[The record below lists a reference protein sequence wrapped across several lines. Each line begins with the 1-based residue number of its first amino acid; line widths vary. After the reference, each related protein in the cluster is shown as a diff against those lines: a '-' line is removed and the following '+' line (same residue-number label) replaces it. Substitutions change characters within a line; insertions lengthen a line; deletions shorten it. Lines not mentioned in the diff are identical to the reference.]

1 MALACFDYLFI
12 NYYLSYSSFCR
23 IPLSDRNLI
32 VGFLKS
38 IWGCSSFTTLSIS
51 KCSVYSI
58 LFSTFSSS
66 TWILAILLIISIVYD
81 FSSSTSTLVINIW
94 SATIKLPWISL
105 SSKTSC
111 FSIFSST
118 LILPWLL
125 LLLMLLR
132 SSCGSYAT
140 SFVFYWA
147 AAWLPLLC
155 DLY

>member
-12 NYYLSYSSFCR
+12 NYYRSYSSFWR

-51 KCSVYSI
+51 KCSVYS
-58 LFSTFSSS
+58 TFSSS

-81 FSSSTSTLVINIW
+81 FSSSTSAFVINIW

-147 AAWLPLLC
+147 AAWLPLLW